1 MSWRSTVSVP
11 MSHGHSLSAGKSGG
25 IDIVGDMVVE
35 SVALQR
41 QQDDVAP
48 TGVVFGGDVED
59 DKDHGPD
66 VLDTSSLGM
75 DAGDGEGLER
85 VVSVGEEGRL
95 CWSCEVSLDGCELM
109 LVCGSCS

>member
-1 MSWRSTVSVP
+1 VSVP

-25 IDIVGDMVVE
+25 IDIGGDMVVE